1 MKPELLADMPENIK
15 AAVVGTNGSTNTH
28 TITESITGEEQ
39 SNESNA
45 ETSPAATEQTEAM
58 VEVVVKPQKAANGE
72 LWLDLWWIWWLTE
85 VAFLRCRR
93 QFRWKYAVGR

>member
-15 AAVVGTNGSTNTH
+15 AAAVNTNGTTNTH

-45 ETSPAATEQTEAM
+45 DTTPAATEQTDAV
-58 VEVVVKPQKAANGE
+58 VEVVKPTKPANGKFQQLE
-72 LWLDLWWIWWLTE
+72 
-85 VAFLRCRR
+85 
-93 QFRWKYAVGR
+93 